1 MPATA
6 TGLPTG
12 GKSIGRK
19 GGGKS
24 IGGKTIARKQH
35 PRLAGKQAGGKGKQI
50 HGKGNLNSLLPGSR
64 KPRRWKPGTVALRDI
79 RKLQRSTELLIRKLP
94 FSRIVR
100 ESAEQQASMSAF
112 PEGVKF
118 QKQAIE
124 ALQEATEAYLVDLF
138 ADTNLAAIHRKRQT
152 VQPKDIQITRRLRGE
167 RT

>member
-6 TGLPTG
+6 KGLPNG
-12 GKSIGRK
+12 GKSVGKSVGKSIG
-19 GGGKS
+19 KS
-24 IGGKTIARKQH
+24 ARPKQH
-35 PRLAGKQAGGKGKQI
+35 PRLSGKQIGGKGKGI
-50 HGKGNLNSLLPGSR
+50 PGKGKSSLNALMPGTK

-100 ESAEQQASMSAF
+100 ESAEQQASMSSF

-124 ALQEATEAYLVDLF
+124 ALQEATEAYLVDVF

-152 VQPKDIQITRRLRGE
+152 VQPKDLQITRRLRGE